1 MLLLKNTKVDV
12 IPIPATLGNVLVY
25 LMTFFAPA
33 IHSGPAKHA
42 MKKVNIIVLL
52 KYLCNIFV
60 DVLPYTVFPQKINC
74 FSKAEVLKIDKSA
87 SYVNRIVGVEIF
99 KGGNYWR
106 KYLISH
112 IPM

>member
-25 LMTFFAPA
+25 QMTFFAPA

-42 MKKVNIIVLL
+42 MKKVNIIVLP

-60 DVLPYTVFPQKINC
+60 DVLPYTVFPQKRRKLLEEIPN
-74 FSKAEVLKIDKSA
+74 FTYTYVKLVGIILITNVIFIA
-87 SYVNRIVGVEIF
+87 SP
-99 KGGNYWR
+99 
-106 KYLISH
+106 SD
-112 IPM
+112 